1 FTFIC
6 DPEQKLYKRLE
17 VFPADPMDM
26 MGNPRIKELLMSMAA
41 TPETA
46 AKPEGNQ
53 LQLPAAFI
61 IDSDGTV
68 LYADYAKTMDGLPS
82 VEELSAL
89 LG

>member
-1 FTFIC
+1 
-6 DPEQKLYKRLE
+6 
-17 VFPADPMDM
+17 
-26 MGNPRIKELLMSMAA
+26 MAA
-41 TPETA
+41 MPETA

-89 LG
+89 LGREPFLRSAEDETAANSRKRRQ